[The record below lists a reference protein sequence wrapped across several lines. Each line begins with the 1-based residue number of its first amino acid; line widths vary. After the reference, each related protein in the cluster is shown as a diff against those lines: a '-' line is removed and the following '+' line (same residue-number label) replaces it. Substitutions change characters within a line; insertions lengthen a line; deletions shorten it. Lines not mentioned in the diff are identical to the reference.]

1 VPIEE
6 MLKHPVERVYT
17 GHARPVQKGKTM
29 KLGMV
34 TYMIGAQWDV
44 PTLIE
49 KCSALG
55 YQGVELRTTHAHGVE
70 LSLSAQ
76 ERREVRVRFADSDVT
91 LWGLGTTCC
100 YHAADPAEVER
111 NIAETKEWVQL
122 AADVG
127 AVGVKVRPNGFQEE
141 QGIPKEKTLEQIGLA
156 YRECGAYAAEQ
167 GIELW
172 MEVHGRGT
180 SEPRHMQAIFQ
191 TADHPNCSACWNSNP
206 GEVDANGSIQASFDL
221 LKPWIRSCHINRL
234 AAGVYPYR
242 ELFTLLRESGYDRFT
257 LAEIQDNPER
267 ERLLQYYRALWLE
280 LKR

>member
-1 VPIEE
+1 
-6 MLKHPVERVYT
+6 
-17 GHARPVQKGKTM
+17 M
-29 KLGMV
+29 KLGLV

-70 LSLSAQ
+70 LSLTAQ
-76 ERREVRVRFADSDVT
+76 ERREARARFADSDVT

-100 YHAADPAEVER
+100 YHSADAAEVEA
-111 NIAETKEWVQL
+111 NVAETKEWVQL
-122 AADVG
+122 AVDVG

-156 YRECGAYAAEQ
+156 YRECGVYAAER

-180 SEPRHMQAIFQ
+180 SEPRHMQAILQ
-191 TADHPNCSACWNSNP
+191 AADHPNCFACWNSNP
-206 GEVDANGSIQASFDL
+206 GEVDGTGSIQGSFEL

-242 ELFTLLRESGYDRFT
+242 ELFSLLAASGYDRFT

-267 ERLLQYYRALWLE
+267 ERLLEYYRALWLE
-280 LKR
+280 LNR